1 VTRQGPDEGDAA
13 LQDRAEDR
21 AAEGAASSREAGAA
35 ARIGAGTEHAPL
47 GALPRSSDPYL
58 SVVVP
63 IFEEEENLPILQQ
76 EIAAVFDRLPFACE
90 VIYVDDG
97 SRDRSRQILRRFY
110 LEDPRVRVVLFR
122 RNFGQTPALQAG
134 FDHARGRLVVT
145 MDGDLQNDPADIP
158 RLIAHLETGY
168 DIVAGWRKN
177 RQDAW
182 LSRRVPSMIA
192 NRMMARL
199 SGVPLHDSG
208 CTLKIF
214 RAGVV
219 KNLRLYAELHRFIP
233 AMAKTTGA
241 RVAELVVNHRER
253 RFGRSKYGIMRTVR
267 VIFDLLTVKMLIQF
281 ASRPL
286 HWFALMSLPFL
297 LAASIFFVS
306 GLVDIDTWRV
316 VGEFKVTF
324 PTIGVLFLILAVQL
338 FLLGLL
344 GELVVKSS
352 GVHRRV
358 ILDTIVSE
366 VR

>member
-1 VTRQGPDEGDAA
+1 VTSSGPESESEPAAHDAA
-13 LQDRAEDR
+13 LDPELVLLRELTEQRADP
-21 AAEGAASSREAGAA
+21 AA
-35 ARIGAGTEHAPL
+35 AGPPER
-47 GALPRSSDPYL
+47 ALHPYL
-58 SVVVP
+58 SVV
-63 IFEEEENLPILQQ
+63 IAIYEEEENLPLLHG
-76 EIAAVFDRLPFACE
+76 EIAAVFDRMPFASE

-97 SRDRSRQILRRFY
+97 SRDRSRQILRQLY
-110 LEDPRVRVVLFR
+110 LEDHRVRVVLFR

-134 FDHARGRLVVT
+134 FDHARGRVVVT

-158 RLIAHLETGY
+158 GLISHLETGY
-168 DIVAGWRKN
+168 DIVAGWRKD

-182 LSRRVPSMIA
+182 LSRRVPSLIA

-199 SGVPLHDSG
+199 SGVSLHDSG

-214 RAGVV
+214 RVGVV

-241 RVAELVVNHRER
+241 RVAERVVHHRER

-267 VIFDLLTVKMLIQF
+267 VIFDLMTVKMLIQF

-286 HWFALMSLPFL
+286 HWFALMSLPFTF
-297 LAASIFFVS
+297 ASTMFFVA
-306 GLVDIDTWRV
+306 GLIDIDTWSIVR
-316 VGEFKVTF
+316 EFKVTL
-324 PTIGVLFLILAVQL
+324 PTLGVLFLILAVQL

-352 GVHRRV
+352 GIHRRV
-358 ILDTIVSE
+358 ILDSIVSE